1 MINKTCTASGRPRN
15 TVLKETDDLP
25 AWKFLLD
32 PRRIGDLKGP
42 EQQPP
47 RFAGGN
53 HGANDSKT
61 RPGGMLPEDRL
72 SLKQ

>member
-1 MINKTCTASGRPRN
+1 M
-15 TVLKETDDLP
+15 
-25 AWKFLLD
+25 LD
-32 PRRIGDLKGP
+32 PGRIGDLKGP
-42 EQQPP
+42 EQQPS

-53 HGANDSKT
+53 YGANDSKT